1 MTLEH
6 RFHAM
11 GTEIELHLDARP
23 SAAAERALHEAEV
36 EFLRLEAVLSRFEEE
51 SELSRL
57 NRSGSLVV
65 GRDLLELVRV
75 ARDARRRTSGRFDPT
90 VLRALVTA
98 GYDRSFED
106 VPPDGPPVTGGT
118 RCGGGIT
125 IDRAAS
131 RVTLDEGVEL
141 DLGGIAKGYAAD
153 RVASALDAYGPSL
166 VNAGGDVAVS
176 RPPAGGCWPIG
187 VETAEGQIVVG
198 LETGGL
204 ATSGRDRRRWS
215 RGGEE
220 HHHLIDPAQG
230 RPSRSDILRVT
241 SIASTAAG
249 AEVAAKALFLA
260 GSDAAREESDRLAIP
275 CVIVTTDRRTLLAG
289 GMR

>member
-1 MTLEH
+1 MLEH

-11 GTEIELHLDARP
+11 GTEIELHVDARP
-23 SAAAERALHEAEV
+23 SSAAERALGEAEA
-36 EFLRLEAVLSRFEEE
+36 EFLRLEAVLSRFEDD

-57 NRSGSLVV
+57 NRFGSLVV

-75 ARDARRRTSGRFDPT
+75 ARDARSRTRGRFDPT

-106 VPPDGPPVTGGT
+106 VPLDGAAVTGGT

-153 RVASALDAYGPSL
+153 RVASALDVFGPTL
-166 VNAGGDVAVS
+166 VNAGGDIAVS
-176 RPPAGGCWPIG
+176 RPPAAGCWPIG

-220 HHHLIDPAQG
+220 HHHLIDPARG
-230 RPSRSDILRVT
+230 RPSTSDILRVT
-241 SIASTAAG
+241 AIASATAD
-249 AEVAAKALFLA
+249 AEVMAKALFLA
-260 GSDAAREESDRLAIP
+260 GSEAAREESDRLGVP
-275 CVIVTTDRRTLLAG
+275 SVIVTRDRRTLLAG